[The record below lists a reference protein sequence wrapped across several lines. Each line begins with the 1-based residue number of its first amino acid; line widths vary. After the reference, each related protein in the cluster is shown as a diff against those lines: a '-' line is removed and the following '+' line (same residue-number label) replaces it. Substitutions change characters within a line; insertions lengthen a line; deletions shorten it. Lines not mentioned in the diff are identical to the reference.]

1 MKRVKILT
9 FGDDIAEDV
18 WPILSANDEDGSF
31 SDNGGD
37 PDGPAWMQNA
47 LAFCEDTI
55 RRVKRLGGAVVDGY
69 EADYMPTDNL
79 PFYGQVYCGY
89 SGSQLAYTTSA
100 ATARAIQRHYDMQVA
115 AGR

>member
-18 WPILSANDEDGSF
+18 WPILSVNEEDGAF

-37 PDGPAWMQNA
+37 PDGPTWMQDA
-47 LAFCEDTI
+47 LTFCDDTI
-55 RRVKRLGGAVVDGY
+55 KRVKRLGGAVVDGY
-69 EADYMPTDNL
+69 EVDYMPTDSL

-89 SGSQLAYTTSA
+89 SGSRLAYTTSLT
-100 ATARAIQRHYDMQVA
+100 TAKAIQRHYDMQVA